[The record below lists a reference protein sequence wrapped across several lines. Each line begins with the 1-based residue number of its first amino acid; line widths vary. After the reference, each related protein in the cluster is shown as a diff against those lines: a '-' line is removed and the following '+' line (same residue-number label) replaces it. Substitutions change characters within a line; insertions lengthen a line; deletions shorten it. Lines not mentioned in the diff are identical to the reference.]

1 MAEGWAPLDEALT
14 FQNFLE
20 NILEEAES
28 SQLLGVNLKILLL
41 SNLGIPDTGAQVHQ
55 GFEFLQI
62 LLCVNPIICSDPN
75 PTSGAPHTH

>member
-14 FQNFLE
+14 LQNFLE
-20 NILEEAES
+20 NILAEAKC
-28 SQLLGVNLKILLL
+28 SQLLGVNLKVLLL
-41 SNLGIPDTGAQVHQ
+41 SDPGTPDTGAQVHQ

-62 LLCVNPIICSDPN
+62 LFCVNPIICSDSN